1 MKTTLTALLLA
12 ATAALPL
19 GAAACGACDEDK
31 IAATYDHA
39 VIERAQR
46 EHGAV
51 VFAAI
56 TGDGDAAHL
65 EKVAADTAR
74 KTRGI
79 DKSSVRSSQSPLAL
93 SFAVDARTDPS
104 KALAE
109 VQRIAATAGANLALV
124 KVQR

>member
-1 MKTTLTALLLA
+1 MKRALAALFLA
-12 ATAALPL
+12 ATAALPP

-56 TGDGDAAHL
+56 SGSGSAAHL
-65 EKVAADTAR
+65 EKIAVQVARRTHGVDRA
-74 KTRGI
+74 
-79 DKSSVRSSQSPLAL
+79 SVRSSQSPLAL
-93 SFAVDARTDPS
+93 SFAVDAKTDPA
-104 KALAE
+104 KALAD
-109 VQRIAATAGANLALV
+109 VQRAAGAAGAQLALV

>member
-1 MKTTLTALLLA
+1 MNRALAALLLA
-12 ATAALPL
+12 AGAVLPT

-39 VIERAQR
+39 VIERARR

-56 TGDGDAAHL
+56 TGNGSAARL
-65 EKVAADTAR
+65 EKVAAQVAR
-74 KTRGI
+74 HTRGV
-79 DKSSVRSSQSPLAL
+79 DKSSVRSSPSPLAL
-93 SFAVDARTDPS
+93 SFAVDANTDPAR
-104 KALAE
+104 ALAD
-109 VQRIAATAGANLALV
+109 VQRVAGAAGVHLAVV